1 VTQGWGDPFGG
12 APFGQ
17 SPDGPPIISAPAQ
30 PPQQQPPRRT
40 KTVVMLAAVGGI
52 VTIAV
57 AALVV
62 WAVMPESPSTPAAGA
77 ASTTTSTPTTTA
89 APALATPAR
98 LPGLLLSMDEAKRAT
113 DATSTA
119 YTVTDKQQFN
129 ASEGVATQPDNC
141 RSALFTGAGEVFV
154 NSGATATYSRS
165 IVLPDPLTTTE
176 LGGVEERVVSYP
188 NAPAATKQAADIAN
202 LWRGCVG
209 LLTETLNNGKNWIKY
224 QVDPLARSPQD
235 PSIVVLSS
243 IVTDTPGVPN
253 FRNVRVVAA
262 KNNVLV
268 DVAVFGGNFG
278 DGAQTITAE
287 ILARIGGLT

>member
-17 SPDGPPIISAPAQ
+17 SPDGPPIISAPSQ
-30 PPQQQPPRRT
+30 LPQSPPPRRS
-40 KTVVMLAAVGGI
+40 KTVVMLATVGGI
-52 VTIAV
+52 ATIAV
-57 AALVV
+57 AALVI
-62 WAVMPESPSTPAAGA
+62 WAVIPDSSNTPAAGP
-77 ASTTTSTPTTTA
+77 ASATTSTPTSPA
-89 APALATPAR
+89 APALVTSTQ
-98 LPGLLLSMDEAKRAT
+98 LSGLLLSLDEAKSAT

-141 RSALFTGAGEVFV
+141 RSALFTGAGEIFV

-176 LGGVEERVVSYP
+176 LGGVEERVVLYP
-188 NAPAATKQAADIAN
+188 NTSATTKQAANIEN

-209 LLTETLNNGKNWIKY
+209 LLTETLNHGKNWIKY
-224 QVDPLARSPQD
+224 QVDPLTRSPQD

-268 DVAVFGGNFG
+268 DVTAFGGNFG
-278 DGAQTITAE
+278 NGAQRITAE